1 MSPNSNARADWIH
14 ARLAVIADCRKD
26 LARRAAYYHQ
36 SLGASPQTVHDALQL
51 FKAEELALS
60 VELSVFYERVGA
72 ELQARLATEGVSL
85 PPVQA

>member
-14 ARLAVIADCRKD
+14 ARLAVIAECRKD

-36 SLGASPQTVHDALQL
+36 SLGADPQTVHAAMQL
-51 FKAEELALS
+51 FRAEELALS
-60 VELSVFYERVGA
+60 VELSVFYARTAANLEA
-72 ELQARLATEGVSL
+72 ELAAQGVSL